1 MMRMMVPMD
10 TDGVPSITWPA
21 SAGHHGSNL
30 CSGDWFHTHEGDDL
44 SWPGI
49 HRGARSKGSNTSG
62 TMTWRSA
69 GWLTNEKRK
78 KRLNKFPKRGCL
90 DRRDASPTIKE
101 DQNNDSLAHPWVHH
115 QRLHVDAHVHD
126 LGNDGVV
133 QSFCLLAI
141 I

>member
-1 MMRMMVPMD
+1 M
-10 TDGVPSITWPA
+10 
-21 SAGHHGSNL
+21 
-30 CSGDWFHTHEGDDL
+30 
-44 SWPGI
+44 
-49 HRGARSKGSNTSG
+49 
-62 TMTWRSA
+62 
-69 GWLTNEKRK
+69 TNEKRK

-126 LGNDGVV
+126 LGNDGVA